1 MLQESLREYLCVADW
16 CVRFQKDASWGAGQ
30 VGGRLGYPAAVM
42 MFCIADTIG
51 SFHRGDRNFSVTVDG
66 KTVTIRQQGFQH
78 FYVLNSEY
86 YRQSLSEATIKRLY
100 GNFRDLLV
108 HNAALAPEHVLTSV
122 PTLAAAF
129 PFVEGRQLVNIDGLL
144 GITAPAVKLFLQRIP
159 VLVPGSSQEANI
171 RKKR

>member
-1 MLQESLREYLCVADW
+1 VPCGIG
-16 CVRFQKDASWGAGQ
+16 SWGGQ
-30 VGGRLGYPAAVM
+30 CLSTGGYVKGRPIRRRHPVLGSAQRPFVLA
-42 MFCIADTIG
+42 TLIG
-51 SFHRGDRNFSVTVDG
+51 SFHRGDRNFSVSVDG
-66 KTVTIRQQGFQH
+66 KAVTIRQQGFQH

-86 YRQSLSEATIKRLY
+86 YRQSLSEGTIKRLY

-108 HNAALAPEHVLTSV
+108 HNAALAPEHVLISI

-129 PFVEGRQLVNIDGLL
+129 PVVEGRQLVNIDGLL
-144 GITAPAVKLFLQRIP
+144 GISVPAVKLFLERIP